1 MRRIIVKTHN
11 NLYTTIGNTTWLQRG
26 VVALTILLLVAAAG
40 LGIVGLPRPVAQ
52 APAAVPVA
60 PAAPATSNPNVP
72 VIGAGSAYDGGSYG
86 AAQPAAPTQPKC
98 SPIQL
103 PPGVD
108 MSEITARIDDYV
120 RRCSPDAAQPVA
132 PAQPAAPTQRKCPPI
147 ELPPGASMSEVTSQ
161 INDYVRRCSPG
172 ATQPVAPAQPA
183 ALAQPNCNGIELPA
197 DADIGEKTARVN
209 EYIHRCS

>member
-1 MRRIIVKTHN
+1 VKTHN
-11 NLYTTIGNTTWLQRG
+11 SLYTTIGNTTWLQRG

-40 LGIVGLPRPVAQ
+40 LGIVSLPRPVAQ
-52 APAAVPVA
+52 APAAAPVA
-60 PAAPATSNPNVP
+60 PAASNPNVP
-72 VIGAGSAYDGGSYG
+72 VIGAGSVYDGGSYG

-120 RRCSPDAAQPVA
+120 RRCSPDAAQPAAPAQSAA
-132 PAQPAAPTQRKCPPI
+132 PAQPNCNGI
-147 ELPPGASMSEVTSQ
+147 ELPPGVDMGQITNL
-161 INDYVRRCSPG
+161 INDHVRRCSPG
-172 ATQPVAPAQPA
+172 AAQPAAPAQPA

>member
-1 MRRIIVKTHN
+1 VKTHN

-40 LGIVGLPRPVAQ
+40 LGIVGLPRPVTQ
-52 APAAVPVA
+52 APATA
-60 PAAPATSNPNVP
+60 PAAPAASNPNVP

-86 AAQPAAPTQPKC
+86 AAQPAASAQTNC
-98 SPIQL
+98 NGI
-103 PPGVD
+103 D
-108 MSEITARIDDYV
+108 MLAGAAMGELTARIDEHA
-120 RRCSPDAAQPVA
+120 RRCANSATQPAAPAQPVA
-132 PAQPAAPTQRKCPPI
+132 PAQPKCPPI
-147 ELPPGASMSEVTSQ
+147 ELPPGADMSKVTAQ